1 MHEKSLKRSINFSPE
16 TLKTLDTLAAKNS
29 TTTSELVR
37 QFVEKGLSV
46 EGYQS
51 ELVRVAEDIYTPAPV
66 GQYQHGSAR
75 WLRDTEKRKV
85 FGTQVISPQNELIR
99 ELLDTGYSDL
109 PFMQKK
115 KDVQADTGQ
124 STAVQDETAGLPPV
138 AIEKQE
144 EKEGLVQDED
154 FETVDYDLAAA
165 GFTQPPQETPDSAS
179 AEQESNEKEADPY
192 QLFPEGGIVVGMDRI
207 GGKELGESPERLY
220 YISED
225 THMFS
230 YLKTYELLKLYFEKS
245 CS

>member
-1 MHEKSLKRSINFSPE
+1 MKKKEKLI
-16 TLKTLDTLAAKNS
+16 
-29 TTTSELVR
+29 
-37 QFVEKGLSV
+37 LSV
-46 EGYQS
+46 VIFGIGTIFNLFFTAALHGLLSRRYYTLTLIPLWDCIAGLFTQRQQSLLFLSFEGFICLCGVLFWVQNNRPYQS
-51 ELVRVAEDIYTPAPV
+51 ELVRVTEDIYTPVPV

-207 GGKELGESPERLY
+207 GGK
-220 YISED
+220 
-225 THMFS
+225 
-230 YLKTYELLKLYFEKS
+230 
-245 CS
+245 